1 LKRKGEASGSWI
13 YAQATARQRRA
24 ITNVAATGN
33 APVAI
38 RPAGSRFYP
47 PLRTPEALRK
57 NGQT

>member
-38 RPAGSRFYP
+38 RPAGLYP
-47 PLRTPEALRK
+47 PLRTEPEALRK